1 MELIVVGFPEKYK
14 ADEVMLDILKS
25 ESESLSELEDVVV
38 ITKNAEGKI
47 RVKPYF
53 DLIAET
59 RGRKSEFWGKFIQT
73 LFEED
78 EKTSLE
84 NIGID
89 QQFCQKLDANMPI
102 NSSAIFILVHNK
114 LDPEKVITKINEYNG
129 VLLRASLI
137 QENENQ
143 LYSSLVNQ

>member
-1 MELIVVGFPEKYK
+1 MELIVVGFSEKYK
-14 ADEVMLDILKS
+14 ADEVMLEILKS
-25 ESESLSELEDVVV
+25 ERKSLSELEDVVV
-38 ITKNAEGKI
+38 VTKNSEGKI

-59 RGRKSEFWGKFIQT
+59 RGRKSEFWGTFIHT

-78 EKTSLE
+78 EKSSLE

-89 QQFCQKLDANMPI
+89 QQFCQKLDSNMPI

-114 LDPEKVITKINEYNG
+114 LDPEEVITKINEYNG
-129 VLLRASLI
+129 VLIRSSLI

-143 LYSSLVNQ
+143 LYSSLS

>member
-1 MELIVVGFPEKYK
+1 MELIVVGFSEKYK
-14 ADEVMLDILKS
+14 ADEVMLEILKS
-25 ESESLSELEDVVV
+25 ESKLLTELEDIVVV
-38 ITKNAEGKI
+38 TKNAAGKI

-59 RGRKSEFWGKFIQT
+59 RGRKSEFWGIFIQT
-73 LFEED
+73 LFEDD

-89 QQFCQKLDANMPI
+89 QQFCQKLDTNMPI

-114 LDPEKVITKINEYNG
+114 LNPEEVITKINKYNG
-129 VLLRASLI
+129 VLLRSSLI

-143 LYSSLVNQ
+143 LYSSLS